1 MCCWQMFVLK
11 FSTTLTVHKSSSAL
25 SMLRTTARGEQEQPW
40 GIATK
45 RKASEE
51 HPWKTQLFTV
61 LAVPAGHGPA
71 PQLPSP
77 APVPASPAAS
87 PQQRNILA
95 SPHCLMRTKTDFQ
108 LPFPLPKT
116 NKLQCFKSEAFI
128 RPCIPQAIS
137 YSSNLVCDLPK
148 RHLVLN
154 ADCQELES
162 LCTPLGSF
170 KVNQHHCS
178 PSVWFLIWIYYVS
191 VSNWW
196 FLLWFY
202 FLDEITTWN
211 KESFLWRGNTTTIS
225 SFFSAPFLICHST

>member
-11 FSTTLTVHKSSSAL
+11 FSTTLTMHKSSSAL

-51 HPWKTQLFTV
+51 HPWKRQLFTV

-77 APVPASPAAS
+77 APCASLPCCLPSAEKHLGFSPLSYKDQNRFSTSFAS
-87 PQQRNILA
+87 LQ
-95 SPHCLMRTKTDFQ
+95 
-108 LPFPLPKT
+108 T

-148 RHLVLN
+148 RHLVLT
-154 ADCQELES
+154 ADCQELEN

-196 FLLWFY
+196 FL
-202 FLDEITTWN
+202 DEITTRN
-211 KESFLWRGNTTTIS
+211 KESFLWTGNTTTIL